1 MKILITTD
9 WYTPSVNGV
18 VTSVL
23 NLQKQL
29 ETAGHEVRVLT
40 LAQNREQNGWFQHSK
55 REGSVWYLPSVGAGK
70 IYPGARITLGI
81 GRQYLKE
88 MIWWKPDVVHSQCE
102 FTTFWFARKIAA
114 ATNAALIHTY
124 HTVYEDYTHYFSPNR
139 AAGKKAAAAFSRL
152 VLKHTDAVIVPTKK
166 VRRLLEGYGVKKP
179 VYTIPS
185 GIDCRK
191 FEEAGNTEEE
201 QPRWD
206 LVTVGR
212 LAKEKNIGEILEW
225 LAAPEGAMYTYLI
238 VGDGPEREHLEKQA
252 RELGISDRICFAG
265 MVKPEET
272 PAWYQ
277 KGRIFVSASKSETQ
291 GLTYLE
297 ALAGGI
303 PAVCRKD
310 PCLEGVIQNGINGWQ
325 YETKEDFFRVMEF
338 LKKPEIYQNFSKQA
352 KEGVRTFD
360 QSLFAKKVL
369 DVYEEHRICTIY
381 TEKEENVWKTY
392 PEQKRVCG

>member
-70 IYPGARITLGI
+70 IYPGARITFGI

-139 AAGKKAAAAFSRL
+139 AVGKKAAAAFSRL
-152 VLKHTDAVIVPTKK
+152 VLKHTDAVIVPTEK

-238 VGDGPEREHLEKQA
+238 VGDGPEREHLEK
-252 RELGISDRICFAG
+252 
-265 MVKPEET
+265 
-272 PAWYQ
+272 
-277 KGRIFVSASKSETQ
+277 
-291 GLTYLE
+291 
-297 ALAGGI
+297 
-303 PAVCRKD
+303 
-310 PCLEGVIQNGINGWQ
+310 
-325 YETKEDFFRVMEF
+325 
-338 LKKPEIYQNFSKQA
+338 
-352 KEGVRTFD
+352 
-360 QSLFAKKVL
+360 
-369 DVYEEHRICTIY
+369 
-381 TEKEENVWKTY
+381 
-392 PEQKRVCG
+392 